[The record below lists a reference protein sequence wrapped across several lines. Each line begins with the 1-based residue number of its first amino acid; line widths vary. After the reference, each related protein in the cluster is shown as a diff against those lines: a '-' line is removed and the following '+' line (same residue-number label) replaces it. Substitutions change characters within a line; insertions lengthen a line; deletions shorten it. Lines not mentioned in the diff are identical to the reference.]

1 MSEKTVKLIEGS
13 LLPKGDYVS
22 SGFSTIQPD
31 SYFPKLYL
39 GNKYDSFWLPKM
51 LLQAIAINKPIKQ
64 D

>member
-39 GNKYDSFWLPKM
+39 GNMNLFGCQKCYYKRSL
-51 LLQAIAINKPIKQ
+51 
-64 D
+64 